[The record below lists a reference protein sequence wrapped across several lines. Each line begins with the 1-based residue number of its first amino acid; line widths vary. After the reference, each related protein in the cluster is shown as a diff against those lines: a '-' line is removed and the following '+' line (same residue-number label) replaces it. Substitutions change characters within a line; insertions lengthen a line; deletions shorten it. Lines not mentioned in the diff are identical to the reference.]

1 MMRVALYLRVSTEEQ
16 AKEGLSLESQERRT
30 RAFSNAQENWEVVG
44 VYSDPGHTGLD
55 TERPGYQEMLSE
67 LKRWDVVLAIKGD
80 RLHRS
85 IDNARVF
92 ITSMLT
98 EQKEVWTISE
108 GRIDTFKNTAQWFSS
123 ILTTQVMPE
132 FESRQISERVLP
144 GMEIAKQMGLH
155 QGRPPVGFVWVKHLL
170 KFQPTEWAEKVR
182 DDAHSVGL
190 AEAARINK
198 WQPPSKRAGKTLNK
212 VTVWR
217 IVRNFKLYEAGNLLP
232 NRQKTKT
239 GTHSKFRVK

>member
-1 MMRVALYLRVSTEEQ
+1 MRVALYLRVSTEEQ

-108 GRIDTFKNTAQWFSS
+108 GRIDTFKN
-123 ILTTQVMPE
+123 
-132 FESRQISERVLP
+132 RV
-144 GMEIAKQMGLH
+144 
-155 QGRPPVGFVWVKHLL
+155 
-170 KFQPTEWAEKVR
+170 
-182 DDAHSVGL
+182 
-190 AEAARINK
+190 
-198 WQPPSKRAGKTLNK
+198 
-212 VTVWR
+212 
-217 IVRNFKLYEAGNLLP
+217 
-232 NRQKTKT
+232 
-239 GTHSKFRVK
+239 